1 MSTGG
6 RCLRSRFSS
15 PFWLSSPGASRPS
28 VAVPRSRWPGSID
41 ALGAAEEQPD
51 LLTTL
56 HSVAGSVGH
65 AVRARIAGVVVR
77 DRDQV
82 TVAAWTTGRAAPAP
96 AEAEQL
102 TRAELELGSASP
114 FVAGLSARRP
124 LVVDDFD
131 TDARFG
137 GWSGPWAKVLRGL
150 GCRSLAL
157 VPLRLGHEVIGALVA
172 AYTRP
177 GAISDDD
184 LAFLEAFADRAAPIA
199 VRARA
204 YDQERESA
212 EKLARLD
219 RQKGEFLALVSH
231 ELRTPLTAVKGFVD
245 TVLEHWQT
253 LPDHRRRELL
263 DRASSNADELNRLV
277 GQLLDFARLDAANV
291 RMTPQRIELSE
302 EVADVLENL
311 AAALAEHPV
320 EMDVPAGVRDPR
332 RSQRLRRRADEPPDE
347 RGEVL
352 DRRRADPGA
361 RRGRR
366 RRRPRLGRRPRRRNP
381 AGRAGPGLR
390 PLLPVA
396 VELAD
401 AARHRHRTHDREAVH
416 RDAGRA
422 DQPRERARVGLD
434 VLRVDAG
441 GDVERGSRRTRRGG
455 DMMRRPTVVRALAV
469 AAAALGAT
477 IAVAAPAHAQI
488 LPPITTPPID
498 IGVPGLG
505 IELHVPGQ
513 ELGGSGGPGFR
524 PARPASGAGSSAPD
538 RAGWRPSGGPG
549 ASSGT
554 QGSTPPPG
562 PRRRPVRSSAVP
574 ADPTVPPSAAPGDTD
589 SSQVAGRALDT
600 SSRRRAADPSLGSA
614 IAGAVTEPST
624 LVGALTL
631 ALGFGVVVGAAPY
644 LPRYRRRQ
652 RDLLEQWAQASER
665 EHAVA
670 DKLTQADQQKSEFL
684 ALVSHELRTPLTAVK
699 GFVDTVL
706 LHWDRLPDDRRRELL
721 DAERRRTPTSSAGSY
736 ASSWSSAARRAARS
750 RSRRTSSTWRRP
762 STWRCSASRRSPPVT
777 AWRSTCPTGSWST
790 PTPTR
795 STTCWSTC

>member
-1 MSTGG
+1 MTTTRARRTARHLRLWIGLAVAVGVLFAPGLSRGEGLRLSAAALIYVLGATLFDAIAARRPGFPARVLTPLLGLVAIELIIVTIPRALGAGLVLFLLVVTFSTYVGG
-6 RCLRSRFSS
+6 LRLGLF
-15 PFWLSSPGASRPS
+15 LSAAAVPGAV
-28 VAVPRSRWPGSID
+28 VANAIASEADRVDGATLFAFAILVPLLAVLTGRLTAERRRTAVALARLHD
-41 ALGAAEEQPD
+41 ALGAAEDQPD

-157 VPLRLGHEVIGALVA
+157 VPLRLGHEVIGAVVA

-320 EMDVPAGVRDPR
+320 EMDVPAGVAI
-332 RSQRLRRRADEPPDE
+332 L
-347 RGEVL
+347 
-352 DRRRADPGA
+352 ADPKAFADVLTNLLTNAAKFSTAGA
-361 RRGRR
+361 PIRVHAEADGDVVLVSVVDHGAGIPLDEQDRIFDRFYQSPSNLPTQRGTGIGLTIAKRFTEMQG
-366 RRRPRLGRRPRRRNP
+366 GRISLESE
-381 AGRAGPGLR
+381 PGLGSTFFVSM
-390 PLLPVA
+390 P
-396 VELAD
+396 
-401 AARHRHRTHDREAVH
+401 AAT
-416 RDAGRA
+416 
-422 DQPRERARVGLD
+422 P
-434 VLRVDAG
+434 
-441 GDVERGSRRTRRGG
+441 S
-455 DMMRRPTVVRALAV
+455 VVRA
-469 AAAALGAT
+469 
-477 IAVAAPAHAQI
+477 
-488 LPPITTPPID
+488 
-498 IGVPGLG
+498 
-505 IELHVPGQ
+505 
-513 ELGGSGGPGFR
+513 
-524 PARPASGAGSSAPD
+524 
-538 RAGWRPSGGPG
+538 
-549 ASSGT
+549 
-554 QGSTPPPG
+554 
-562 PRRRPVRSSAVP
+562 
-574 ADPTVPPSAAPGDTD
+574 
-589 SSQVAGRALDT
+589 
-600 SSRRRAADPSLGSA
+600 
-614 IAGAVTEPST
+614 
-624 LVGALTL
+624 
-631 ALGFGVVVGAAPY
+631 
-644 LPRYRRRQ
+644 
-652 RDLLEQWAQASER
+652 ER
-665 EHAVA
+665 EGVA
-670 DKLTQADQQKSEFL
+670 T
-684 ALVSHELRTPLTAVK
+684 
-699 GFVDTVL
+699 
-706 LHWDRLPDDRRRELL
+706 
-721 DAERRRTPTSSAGSY
+721 
-736 ASSWSSAARRAARS
+736 
-750 RSRRTSSTWRRP
+750 
-762 STWRCSASRRSPPVT
+762 
-777 AWRSTCPTGSWST
+777 
-790 PTPTR
+790 
-795 STTCWSTC
+795 